1 MIWFIAP
8 VTNLLLEREHLLLMG
23 HLFLFELSC
32 TFGQGTLLNPL
43 LPDYC
48 VLYVNVPHH
57 FHRKRV
63 SSKKRSNALSFSL
76 NL

>member
-43 LPDYC
+43 LPDDC
-48 VLYVNVPHH
+48 VHYVPYR

-63 SSKKRSNALSFSL
+63 CSKKKSNALSFSL